1 MTANQAFYQQVTALL
16 QQDDASGAEV
26 RLRQWLEQNPGDAIG
41 LSLLGSALLRLA
53 RTGDAINVFRE
64 AITRH
69 PGSFAAFGD
78 LGYACMRA
86 GDVHGA
92 VDALERAVAL
102 NSRFYQGW
110 CYLSQLRFEQGDLTA
125 SKNAFK
131 HAEGCDPLSA
141 SFREVQE
148 AMSASQ
154 FARSEKLCRALLKR
168 QPGYPR
174 AAYGLAHLAS
184 KVGAHEEASA
194 ILERALSYYPADV
207 NLRAALV
214 ISHEE
219 SGLYE
224 QALVEAVVITEIN
237 PDVHTSWLILGR
249 VHGHCGN
256 YTEALQSYDRALA
269 LCNDSVADAGNTELL
284 RGHIL
289 KILGRYDDGIAAYR
303 SSIGKLTANGAGWWG
318 LADMKTHRFDDND
331 IGAMKAIA
339 GDNAIKP
346 EQRAQA
352 TFALAKALEDRGQY
366 TEAFRHY
373 VSGNSLRSGISFD
386 PDAQKG
392 GIDEISR
399 AFDAS
404 VLAMQAKPAPQGA
417 VPIFIVGLP
426 RAGSTLIEQILASH
440 SQIEGTM
447 ELATLPNLVRRI
459 TIEGGRKNIE
469 YPSSMATFNA
479 AQLSAWGHVYLDQT
493 AMYRSGKPFFIDKL
507 PTNFDKVGLIHK
519 ILPSAIVID
528 ARRHPLDCGLSC
540 YKQHFAGGHAFS
552 YKLEHIGHY
561 YNAYL
566 AMMDHWDRVL
576 PGKVLCV
583 QYEEL
588 VADTEATV
596 RALLSH
602 CGVIY
607 EASCLRFFEN
617 RRPVRTASS
626 EQVRQPIYRKGVGH
640 WKHFESELE
649 PLKQALGDE
658 TLARF
663 DRCSSVPG

>member
-1 MTANQAFYQQVTALL
+1 MTANQAFYRQISALL
-16 QQDDASGAEV
+16 QQGNASDAED
-26 RLRQWLEQNPGDAIG
+26 RLRAWLNQNPGDEIG
-41 LSLLGSALLRLA
+41 LSLLGSALLKLD
-53 RTGDAINVFRE
+53 RTSDAVNVFRE
-64 AITRH
+64 AATRH
-69 PGSFAAFGD
+69 PGSFAAHGD

-86 GDVHGA
+86 GDMDGA
-92 VDALERAVAL
+92 VDALERAVGL

-110 CYLSQLRFEQGDLTA
+110 CYLSRLRFEQADLA
-125 SKNAFK
+125 GSNEALRR
-131 HAEGCDPLSA
+131 ADDCDPLST

-154 FARSEKLCRALLKR
+154 FARAEKLCRGLLKR

-194 ILERALSYYPADV
+194 ILERALGHYPADV

-219 SGLYE
+219 SGLYDK
-224 QALVEAVVITEIN
+224 ALVEAATISEIK

-256 YTEALQSYDRALA
+256 YAEALQSYDRALA
-269 LCNDSVADAGNTELL
+269 LCGDSLADAGNTELL

-303 SSIGKLTANGAGWWG
+303 SSIGMLPGNGAGWWG
-318 LADMKTHRFDDND
+318 LADMKTHRFDDDD
-331 IGAMKAIA
+331 IAAMTAIA
-339 GDNAIKP
+339 GDESVTPA
-346 EQRAQA
+346 QRAQA

-366 TEAFRHY
+366 TESFERYQA
-373 VSGNSLRSGISFD
+373 GNSLRSGIVFD
-386 PDAQKG
+386 PDALRA
-392 GIDEISR
+392 GIEEISR
-399 AFDAS
+399 AFDAR
-404 VLAMQAKPAPQGA
+404 VLATQAEPRPQGA
-417 VPIFIVGLP
+417 IPIFIVGLP

-440 SQIEGTM
+440 SQVEGTM

-459 TIEGGRKNIE
+459 MIEGGRKNVE
-469 YPSSMATFNA
+469 YPSSMATFSA
-479 AQLSAWGHVYLDQT
+479 AQLSSWGEVYLDQT
-493 AMYRSGKPFFIDKL
+493 AMYRTGKPLFIDKL
-507 PTNFDKVGLIHK
+507 PTNFDKIGLIHK

-552 YKLEHIGHY
+552 YSLEHIGHY

-583 QYEEL
+583 RYEEL
-588 VADTEATV
+588 VADTEAAV
-596 RALLSH
+596 RALLAH
-602 CGVIY
+602 CGVPY

-617 RRPVRTASS
+617 KRPVRTASS
-626 EQVRQPIYRKGVGH
+626 EQVRRPIYRKGVGH
-640 WKHFESELE
+640 WKHFASELE
-649 PLKQALGDE
+649 PLKQALGE
-658 TLARF
+658 QTLARF
-663 DRCSSVPG
+663 DRF

>member
-1 MTANQAFYQQVTALL
+1 MVVTANQAFYRQISELL
-16 QQDDASGAEV
+16 QQDDASGAVE
-26 RLRQWLEQNPGDAIG
+26 RLRTWLEQNPGDEIG
-41 LSLLGSALLRLA
+41 LSLQGSALLRLD
-53 RTGDAINVFRE
+53 RTDDAITVFRE
-64 AITRH
+64 AVTRH
-69 PGSFAAFGD
+69 PDSFAAFGD

-86 GDVHGA
+86 GDLHGA
-92 VDALERAVAL
+92 VAALDRAVDL

-110 CYLSQLRFEQGDLTA
+110 CYLSRLRFEQGDLAA
-125 SKNAFK
+125 SKDAFQR
-131 HAEGCDPLSA
+131 AENCDPLSA
-141 SFREVQE
+141 SFREVQQ

-154 FARSEKLCRALLKR
+154 FARAEKLCRALLKR

-194 ILERALSYYPADV
+194 ILERALRHYPADV

-219 SGLYE
+219 SGLYDH
-224 QALVEAVVITEIN
+224 ALIEATVIKDIN

-256 YTEALQSYDRALA
+256 YVEALQSYDRALV
-269 LCNDSVADAGNTELL
+269 LCGDSVADAGNTELL

-289 KILGRYDDGIAAYR
+289 KILGRYDDGISAYR
-303 SSIGKLTANGAGWWG
+303 SSIGKLPGNGAGWWG
-318 LADMKTHRFDDND
+318 LADMKTHQFGDDD
-331 IGAMKAIA
+331 IGEMAAIA
-339 GDNAIKP
+339 GDEAVKP

-366 TEAFRHY
+366 TESFEHY
-373 VSGNSLRSGISFD
+373 RAGNNLRSGIVFD
-386 PDAQKG
+386 PDAQRG

-404 VLAMQAKPAPQGA
+404 VLATQAQPAPQGA

-459 TIEGGRKNIE
+459 TIEGGRKNVE
-469 YPSSMATFNA
+469 YPSSMATFSA
-479 AQLSAWGHVYLDQT
+479 AQLSSWGQVYLDQT

-519 ILPSAIVID
+519 ILPAAVVVD

-552 YKLEHIGHY
+552 YSLEHIGHY

-576 PGKVLCV
+576 PAKVLCV

-588 VADTEATV
+588 VADTESAV

-602 CGVIY
+602 CGVPY

-617 RRPVRTASS
+617 KRPVRTASS
-626 EQVRQPIYRKGVGH
+626 EQVRQPIYRKGIGH

-649 PLKQALGDE
+649 PLKQALGE
-658 TLARF
+658 QTLARF
-663 DRCSSVPG
+663 DRY